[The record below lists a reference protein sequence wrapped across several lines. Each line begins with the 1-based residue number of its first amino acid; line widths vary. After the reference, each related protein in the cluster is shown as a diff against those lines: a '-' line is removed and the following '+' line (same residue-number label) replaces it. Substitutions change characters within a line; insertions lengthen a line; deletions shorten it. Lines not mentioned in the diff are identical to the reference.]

1 MTPKGEKGNGRTHER
16 RTGVDRRIADDPG
29 FAGHDRRR
37 GGLRRRDDRSP
48 DKPIKR

>member
-16 RTGVDRRIADDPG
+16 RSGLDRRTAVDPAYDG
-29 FAGHDRRR
+29 PERRR
-37 GGLRRRDDRSP
+37 SGLRRRSERSP